1 MRLIAILLAMIVATF
16 VRQAVAHPHV
26 FIAWHIEPQI
36 EKGAIA
42 AVKLHWRFDDLYSDL
57 VINTIDRDGD
67 RKLSPA
73 EIDALAKRTLANLEK
88 VKFYAHFTPDG
99 VAWQAEKAEHFTAT
113 VDGDHVIYV
122 FTLKLPTPAKSLT
135 VWSFDP
141 EYYIEMRI
149 DKGQQTTGAGFAC
162 TVGRGEPVKTETW
175 GSITPDTV
183 SCSVQ

>member
-57 VINTIDRDGD
+57 VLNTIDRDGD

-73 EIDALAKRTLANLEK
+73 EIDALAKRTSSIVRARHTVAN
-88 VKFYAHFTPDG
+88 VSR
-99 VAWQAEKAEHFTAT
+99 
-113 VDGDHVIYV
+113 
-122 FTLKLPTPAKSLT
+122 TLS
-135 VWSFDP
+135 S
-141 EYYIEMRI
+141 
-149 DKGQQTTGAGFAC
+149 AC
-162 TVGRGEPVKTETW
+162 TPHSAPSSSR
-175 GSITPDTV
+175 TPWRATRAA
-183 SCSVQ
+183 